1 MENHTQKENLDF
13 SFYKSIFENASDCIL
28 ITNDKGQYI
37 EVNKAACNSFGY
49 TRKEFLE
56 LSVTDIVHESR
67 ESSSPRRFPSFDDP
81 EAEKSELWSDF
92 LEKGRQSGLI
102 DCYKKNGHIISF
114 EYNAVSN
121 IQPGVHLSI
130 LREINTISQIWDNI
144 HHRENRYESILKI
157 FPDLLFLIDK
167 QGRFTDYFTG
177 DENKLYNSPEAFLGK
192 NIQEVLPHPLSELIL
207 EKIREFKKTG
217 KSVTF
222 DYTIS
227 IDDQEYI
234 YEGNIIRFR
243 EDEILFVARDI
254 TKLTQQNKELVAT
267 REKLNVLLNNI
278 QGSVTL
284 VDEHYNIIAFNRV
297 AGDNAR
303 KIFSKDMKEGDSVL
317 NFVVERDKK
326 DFFKH
331 FERALEG
338 GEVYTERIFQDKTG
352 NDAWYSFSY
361 KKIPEHEMSQSAVI
375 LNVMDITS
383 RKNAER
389 VIIENENKYRSL
401 FDCSPLGVGICD
413 AKGRL
418 LDVNDAFLQILG
430 SKNKQQTLEIN
441 VLEFPP
447 LQSLGFSQ
455 SLKKCIEKN
464 QYITESRAYK
474 SLWGKEVYVK
484 YQLSP
489 LKHRKGKVQTV
500 QIVLED
506 YTGLHKAETALRES
520 ESRYR
525 NIFEN
530 AQIGIYLSSI
540 GGKVLKA
547 NDMQARILGFKN
559 AEEYINSV
567 ENFKSLFV
575 NPADRDKIIDLL
587 KEKKAVNG
595 FEYQSKRKDG
605 KIIWISTTARLI
617 TIRNEEVIEGF
628 NLDITERKQQVEIQ
642 KALEIKEKSAKIKD
656 QFLANMSHEIRTPVT
671 GIMGMSEIL
680 QKTRLDPDQKGYLNI
695 IRDSSSILLDLINDI
710 LDLAKIEAGKLDIF
724 HEKFEIRDFMQ
735 QLFLLFKH
743 RFQEK
748 GIAFSLTTHD
758 HVPAY
763 VTTDPR
769 RLKQILINL
778 LGNALKFT
786 QKGKVTITIDVKEHH
801 HKTSMIRISIGDTG
815 QGIGQEHQQ
824 QIFEKFEQLNDSYV
838 KKSTGTGLGLPITK
852 ELVKLLGGEIG
863 LTSKVGKGSTFWFTF
878 QSEENDHTPLKKES
892 DSTPEKENIQFNADI
907 LVVEDKKTNQMVVK
921 IMLQNMGCRVHL
933 ANNGKEALDM
943 YEPDKFDLILMDI
956 FMPEMDGFSALKKLH
971 EKYNHLCPVLA
982 LSANIME
989 GMSKEFTD
997 AGFEDFLSKPYKHN
1011 QLREKIHKWLPHSKI
1026 IET

>member
-1 MENHTQKENLDF
+1 MQKENIDLA
-13 SFYKSIFENASDCIL
+13 FYKSIFEKASDCIL
-28 ITNDKGQYI
+28 ISNDKGQYI
-37 EVNKAACNSFGY
+37 EVNQEACKCLGY
-49 TRKEFLE
+49 SREEFLK
-56 LSVTDIVHESR
+56 LSVTDIVLDSQKYTVPR
-67 ESSSPRRFPSFDDP
+67 KSSTFNNQKTDTNQ
-81 EAEKSELWSDF
+81 LWSSF
-92 LEKGRQSGLI
+92 LSQGKQSGLI
-102 DCYKKNGHIISF
+102 DCYGKNGQIISF

-130 LREINTISQIWDNI
+130 LREINTISRIWDNI
-144 HHRENRYESILKI
+144 RNRDNRYENILKI
-157 FPDLLFLIDK
+157 FPDLLFLIDMED
-167 QGRFTDYFTG
+167 RFTDYFTG
-177 DENKLYNSPEAFLGK
+177 DENKLYKSPEAFLGK

-278 QGSVTL
+278 QQSVTL

-303 KIFSKDMKEGDSVL
+303 KIFSKGMKEGDSVL

-326 DFFKH
+326 DFFKD

-338 GEVYTERIFQDKTG
+338 KEVYTERIFQDKTG

-361 KKIPEHEMSQSAVI
+361 KKIPAHEMSQSAVI
-375 LNVMDITS
+375 LNVMDITR
-383 RKNAER
+383 RKMAER
-389 VIIENENKYRSL
+389 IIIENENKYRSL
-401 FDCSPLGVGICD
+401 FDTSPLGVGICD
-413 AKGRL
+413 AKGNL
-418 LDVNDAFLQILG
+418 LDVNDAFLKILG
-430 SKNKQQTLEIN
+430 SKNKQETLSIN
-441 VLEFPP
+441 VLEFYP
-447 LQSLGFSQ
+447 LKSLGFSQ
-455 SLKKCIEKN
+455 SLKRCIENN
-464 QYITESRAYK
+464 QYISDSKAYK
-474 SLWGKEVYVK
+474 SFWGKEVFVK

-489 LKHRKGKVQTV
+489 LKHRRGKAQTI

-506 YTGLHKAETALRES
+506 YTDLYKTETALRES

-530 AQIGIYLSSI
+530 AQIGIYQTTI
-540 GGKVLKA
+540 GGKILKA
-547 NDMQARILGFKN
+547 NDMQAQMLGFKN
-559 AEEYINSV
+559 AHEYIHSV
-567 ENFKSLFV
+567 HNVRNLHV
-575 NPADRDKIIDLL
+575 NPADRDKIIEMI
-587 KEKKAVNG
+587 KEKKVVNN
-595 FEYQSKRKDG
+595 FEYQSKTKDG

-617 TIRNEEVIEGF
+617 NIRNEKVIEGF

-680 QKTRLDPDQKGYLNI
+680 QKTKLDPDQQRYLNI
-695 IRDSSSILLDLINDI
+695 IQESSSILLDLINDI

-735 QLFLLFKH
+735 KLFFLFEH
-743 RFQEK
+743 RFRDKEI
-748 GIAFSLTTHD
+748 GLTLKTHD
-758 HVPAY
+758 LVPQY

-778 LGNALKFT
+778 LSNALKFT
-786 QKGKVTITIDVKEHH
+786 QKGKVTINVDMKEQHD
-801 HKTSMIRISIGDTG
+801 KTSLIKISITDTG
-815 QGIGQEHQQ
+815 TGISAENQKR
-824 QIFEKFEQLNDSYV
+824 IFEKFEQLNDSYV

-852 ELVKLLGGEIG
+852 ELVKLLDGEIG
-863 LTSKVGKGSTFWFTF
+863 LNSKPGKGSTFWFTF
-878 QSEENDHTPLKKES
+878 QSEDNHNTPLTIES
-892 DSTPEKENIQFNADI
+892 NLEIVNERIRYDADI

-921 IMLQNMGCRVHL
+921 
-933 ANNGKEALDM
+933 
-943 YEPDKFDLILMDI
+943 
-956 FMPEMDGFSALKKLH
+956 
-971 EKYNHLCPVLA
+971 
-982 LSANIME
+982 
-989 GMSKEFTD
+989 
-997 AGFEDFLSKPYKHN
+997 
-1011 QLREKIHKWLPHSKI
+1011 
-1026 IET
+1026 